1 MRSMWIKNGER
12 GQNEME
18 MEIGF
23 MTHGNGDFE
32 RVWVVW
38 TVS

>member
-1 MRSMWIKNGER
+1 MER
-12 GQNEME
+12 GQIQMEIEME

-32 RVWVVW
+32 RVLVVW